1 MLWIGCGL
9 SLEGVAGVDQEGSP
23 GNGSVK
29 AWFEE
34 RLHSISGEGTRTS
47 LGVQRSWRP
56 TGYASVL
63 PMQEVPLQ
71 RLVIESIS
79 CISCSTE
86 KKISNASTTVI
97 KGFELHSDS
106 KVIPRDM

>member
-1 MLWIGCGL
+1 MLIKKDI
-9 SLEGVAGVDQEGSP
+9 LEKGML
-23 GNGSVK
+23 
-29 AWFEE
+29 
-34 RLHSISGEGTRTS
+34 RLGWKRLQRFSNEGTRTL
-47 LGVQRSWRP
+47 LGVQRSWQLS
-56 TGYASVL
+56 GYASVL